1 MDVFLKRY
9 SIILTI
15 GDDFMKHLKNGE
27 EIAVTA
33 YKHDGSMHRLWRKMT
48 VIHHDDNKI
57 VLANEFAKVIE
68 SDGKNWFTPEPAVS
82 VFFKDRF
89 YNIIAM
95 LKKDGIY
102 FYCNLSSPA
111 IIDKEGLKYIDYDL
125 DLRILPDFT
134 YQVLDENEYQLNIEK
149 YGYSKDLQDVLNDTL
164 EKLIKR
170 VENREKPFNHK
181 YIEELYLEYVVN
193 RK

>member
-149 YGYSKDLQDVLNDTL
+149 YNYSQDLQDVLNDTL

-170 VENREKPFNHK
+170 VENRENPFNHK